1 MRLLFA
7 RVSDAY
13 SLTTGKKL
21 VSYTENQILEILTNN
36 FQGEKLFLMAP
47 IVRARKGH
55 YHELFVQM
63 AKKGY
68 GKARVDGKI
77 VDIEYDLK
85 LDRYKSHDIDIVV
98 DRWIVGEEGMDSRME
113 KSLKSQWKWVRG
125 L

>member
-1 MRLLFA
+1 MFA

-47 IVRARKGH
+47 VVRARKGH

-68 GKARVDGKI
+68 GQARIDGKI

-113 KSLKSQWKWVRG
+113 KSLKIAMEMGAGAKAH
-125 L
+125 